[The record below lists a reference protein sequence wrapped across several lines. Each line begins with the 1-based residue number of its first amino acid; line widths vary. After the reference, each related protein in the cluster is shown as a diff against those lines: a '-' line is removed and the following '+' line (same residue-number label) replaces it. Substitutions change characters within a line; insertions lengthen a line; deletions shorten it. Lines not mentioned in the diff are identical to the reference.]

1 MAKPE
6 LGTKRHC
13 PSCGT
18 KYYDLNHDPI
28 RCPKCGTVFD
38 VVQVSAIR
46 PERVSKVVVDEE
58 IETED
63 VPDVDLVPLEEAD
76 ADAGGSDVP
85 DVEDEEI
92 VDIAPEIGDDED
104 TFLEEEDE
112 GDDVTGIIRE
122 VGDEEER

>member
-18 KYYDLNHDPI
+18 KYYDLNRDPI
-28 RCPKCGTVFD
+28 LCPKCGTVFD
-38 VVQVSAIR
+38 VVQVSSVR
-46 PERVSKVVVDEE
+46 PERVVKVEVDEDL
-58 IETED
+58 ETED
-63 VPDVDLVPLEEAD
+63 TADVDLVPLEEAD
-76 ADAGGSDVP
+76 AEAGGTEVP
-85 DVEDEEI
+85 DVEDEEMT
-92 VDIAPEIGDDED
+92 DIAPEIGDDED
-104 TFLEEEDE
+104 SFLEEEDE

>member
-18 KYYDLNHDPI
+18 KYYDLNRAPI
-28 RCPKCGTVFD
+28 LCPKCGTVFD
-38 VVQVSAIR
+38 VVSTSPIR
-46 PERVSKVVVDEE
+46 PERVTKVVVDDEL
-58 IETED
+58 ETED
-63 VPDVDLVPLEEAD
+63 VTDVDLVPLEEAD
-76 ADAGGSDVP
+76 ADAGAADVP
-85 DVEDEEI
+85 DVEDEDGA
-92 VDIAPEIGDDED
+92 DIAPVDDED
-104 TFLEEEDE
+104 VFLEEEDE